1 MNHSFSKIII
11 FLAIFWLIPSL
22 SGFST
27 ILPEDL
33 PVFDGKQDYEI
44 DPELKTWFEK
54 YSVEKEFKTIED
66 INNVYNEDDKVT
78 AFYSLIR
85 HPKLSKELN
94 LIPKYDDVEFELKSF
109 YEENRSYHPLHNYL
123 LWEVSNSSL
132 YSKKERKRAGN
143 YWNNANSKSCA
154 TRNSIAD
161 KIKVIKNPLK
171 QRYYVKKLI
180 KELEEY
186 QDAPFK
192 SRTYKKFVKGAN
204 KRELKSMS
212 KTLYPFFSP
221 YLLAVTYEY
230 LL

>member
-1 MNHSFSKIII
+1 MNHSFNKII
-11 FLAIFWLIPSL
+11 FLAVVCGISSL
-22 SGFST
+22 PAFST

-44 DPELKTWFEK
+44 DPELKMWFDK

-66 INNVYNEDDKVT
+66 INNVYNEDDKIT
-78 AFYSLIR
+78 AFYSLIK

-143 YWNNANSKSCA
+143 YWNNANSKKA
-154 TRNSIAD
+154 VLPRNSIAD
-161 KIKVIKNPLK
+161 KIKGNQESAQTKILREKT
-171 QRYYVKKLI
+171 
-180 KELEEY
+180 Y
-186 QDAPFK
+186 Q
-192 SRTYKKFVKGAN
+192 GAG
-204 KRELKSMS
+204 RVSGC
-212 KTLYPFFSP
+212 TI
-221 YLLAVTYEY
+221 
-230 LL
+230 